1 MLRQVLS
8 EEQQRLLTSEREC
21 LTELAVALA
30 RFEAEADDQATLSK
44 SIRQLDELFLLVVV
58 GEFNAGKSA
67 FINALLGEAIL
78 EEGVTPTTTRIQVLK
93 HGPRGRNP
101 LEKGL
106 DEVSWPA
113 PLLSQINI
121 VDTPGTNAIHR
132 EHESLTKEFVPRSDL
147 VLFVTSADR
156 PFTESERLFLEGIR
170 DWGKKIV
177 VVVNKI
183 DILES
188 GKDRE
193 SVHSFV
199 AANSLKLLGFQPEI
213 FAVSA
218 RQALRAKSQAEPVSE
233 PSEFSALEQY
243 IQTKLDEKERVR
255 LKLLNPIGVAI
266 RLVAKYLSSIQTRL
280 DLLGDDLAA
289 LRGIEDQ
296 LAVYAE
302 DMKREFGFR
311 LSDVDNVLHEF
322 EGRGQEFFDD
332 RMRLARV
339 FDLVNK
345 TRMKADYQRTVVAD
359 APAKIEQRVNEVID
373 WMVSS
378 ELRQWRH
385 VTEHLSERRA
395 RHAERIVGKSATAF
409 DHDRSRLVETVGRE
423 AQRVVDGY
431 DRESEANRMAE
442 GVQMA
447 VAGTALVE
455 VGAIGLGT
463 IVTLIAT
470 STLADVTGIVAAS
483 AMAVVGL
490 FVIPARR
497 RKAKRELREK
507 ISAMRARLTRALK
520 TQFESEQQRSLR
532 RIDEAVAPYS
542 RFVRAEQG
550 KLVESRHEFSGIQ
563 DRLKVLKA
571 GIEEL

>member
-1 MLRQVLS
+1 MLKHALTG
-8 EEQQRLLTSEREC
+8 EQERFLVGEREC
-21 LTELAVALA
+21 LAELGLALA
-30 RFEAEADDQATLSK
+30 RFEAEAEDQSILQK
-44 SIRQLDELFLLVVV
+44 SIRLLDELFLLVVV

-101 LEKGL
+101 REKGI
-106 DEVSWPA
+106 DEVTSPS
-113 PLLSQINI
+113 PLLTQLNI

-132 EHESLTKEFVPRSDL
+132 EHEALTKEFVPRSDL

-156 PFTESERLFLEGIR
+156 PFTESERAFLEGIR
-170 DWGKKIV
+170 DWGKKV
-177 VVVNKI
+177 VVIINKI
-183 DILES
+183 DILETS
-188 GKDRE
+188 EDRQ
-193 SVHSFV
+193 SVRRFV
-199 AANSLKLLGFQPEI
+199 AANSQKLLGFEPEI

-218 RQALRAKSQAEPVSE
+218 RRALRAKGGSAPLDEGGE
-233 PSEFSALEQY
+233 LAALERY
-243 IQTKLDEKERVR
+243 IQTRLDEKERVR
-255 LKLLNPIGVAI
+255 LKLLNPIGVAS
-266 RLVAKYLSSIQTRL
+266 RLLAKYLSSIRARL
-280 DLLGDDLAA
+280 DLLQGDLAA
-289 LRGIEDQ
+289 LRDIEGQ

-311 LSDVDNVLHEF
+311 LADVDNVLHEF

-332 RMRLARV
+332 RMRLARI

-345 TRMKADYQRTVVAD
+345 SRMKADYQKIVVAD
-359 APAKIEQRVNEVID
+359 APAKIEERVNEVID
-373 WMVSS
+373 WMVAS
-378 ELRQWRH
+378 ELRQWRN
-385 VTEHLSERRA
+385 VTEHLSEKRA
-395 RHAERIVGKSATAF
+395 RHADRIVGKTATAF
-409 DHDRSRLVETVGRE
+409 EYDRSRLIETVGRD

-431 DRESEANRMAE
+431 DREAESNRMAE

-447 VAGTALVE
+447 VAGAALVE

-470 STLADVTGIVAAS
+470 STLADVTGVVAAG

-497 RKAKRELREK
+497 REAKRELHEK
-507 ISAMRARLTRALK
+507 IAEMRAQLTIALK
-520 TQFESEQQRSLR
+520 GQFEGEQQRSLR

-542 RFVRAEQG
+542 RFVRSEQG
-550 KLVESRHEFSGIQ
+550 KLVAAQHELSGI
-563 DRLKVLKA
+563 DERLKVLKA
-571 GIEEL
+571 GIETF

>member
-1 MLRQVLS
+1 MLKHVLT
-8 EEQQRLLTSEREC
+8 EDQQRVLIDEREC
-21 LTELAVALA
+21 LAELGAALA
-30 RFEAEADDQATLSK
+30 RFEAEAEDQSTLRK
-44 SIRQLDELFLLVVV
+44 SILQLDELFLLVVV

-93 HGPRGRNP
+93 HGPRARNP
-101 LEKGL
+101 REKGI
-106 DEVSWPA
+106 DDVTSPS
-113 PLLSQINI
+113 PLLTQLNI

-132 EHESLTKEFVPRSDL
+132 EHEALTKEFVPRSDL

-156 PFTESERLFLEGIR
+156 PFTESERAFLEGIR
-170 DWGKKIV
+170 DWGKKVIIV
-177 VVVNKI
+177 INKI
-183 DILES
+183 DILE
-188 GKDRE
+188 GADDRR
-193 SVHSFV
+193 SVRQFV
-199 AANSLKLLGFQPEI
+199 ATNSRKLLGFEPEI

-218 RQALRAKSQAEPVSE
+218 RRALRAKGQGAPPPEAG
-233 PSEFSALEQY
+233 EFSALEGY
-243 IQTKLDEKERVR
+243 IQTRLDEKERVR
-255 LKLLNPIGVAI
+255 LKLLNPIGVAS
-266 RLVAKYLSSIQTRL
+266 RLLAKYLSSIHSRL
-280 DLLGDDLAA
+280 ELLEDDLAA
-289 LRGIEDQ
+289 LRDIEDQ
-296 LAVYAE
+296 LAVYAR

-322 EGRGQEFFDD
+322 ENRGQEFFDE

-345 TRMKADYQRTVVAD
+345 SRMKADYQRIVVAD
-359 APAKIEQRVNEVID
+359 APARIEQRVDEVID
-373 WMVSS
+373 WMVNS

-385 VTEHLSERRA
+385 VTEHLSEKRA
-395 RHAERIVGKSATAF
+395 RHAERIVGKTAGAF
-409 DHDRSRLVETVGRE
+409 EYDRSRLIETVGRD
-423 AQRVVDGY
+423 AQKVVDGY
-431 DRESEANRMAE
+431 DREAESNRMAE

-497 RKAKRELREK
+497 REAKKELREK
-507 ISAMRARLTRALK
+507 IAQMRGQLTIALK
-520 TQFESEQQRSLR
+520 NQFESEQKRSLR

-542 RFVRAEQG
+542 RFVRSEQG
-550 KLVESRHEFSGIQ
+550 KLSEAKHELSGIEE
-563 DRLKVLKA
+563 RLKVLKA
-571 GIEEL
+571 GIETF